1 MKQGSYKIERKR
13 LADQIIERLAQM
25 IAVGDLQP
33 GEKLPSEPELM
44 KKFGVG
50 RSSVREAVGALSLI
64 GLVTVRPGHGTHVTE
79 STEEAYS
86 KPIGL
91 MLNAGKGKIR
101 ELIQARIELERVIV
115 RLAAENATVEDIA
128 EIKRYHYMLKP
139 PLGVGR
145 KAIRAD
151 LAFHIAIAKASHNS
165 VLDRFLSELR
175 QPMKHW
181 MEQKA
186 KHDWGYEKVFEQ
198 HEAIVDAIEKR
209 DGNRA
214 QDSLWEHLQST
225 GEKLIAAI
233 LEIESEN

>member
-79 STEEAYS
+79 STEESYS

-101 ELIQARIELERVIV
+101 ELIQARIELEHAIV
-115 RLAAENATVEDIA
+115 RLAAENATAEDIA

-181 MEQKA
+181 MEKKA
-186 KHDWGYEKVFEQ
+186 
-198 HEAIVDAIEKR
+198 
-209 DGNRA
+209 
-214 QDSLWEHLQST
+214 
-225 GEKLIAAI
+225 
-233 LEIESEN
+233 